1 MFSQMLP
8 LSTPTAP
15 PPHRDTIFMSSQSL
29 VHRPPMEMDKEQ
41 LVEASEASLFLLCVS
56 VFPFMHSRGDR
67 SRASYQLA
75 TDNPDHRER
84 DDR

>member
-15 PPHRDTIFMSSQSL
+15 PPHRDTILMSSQSL
-29 VHRPPMEMDKEQ
+29 VHRPPVEMDKKQ

-56 VFPFMHSRGDR
+56 VFMHSQGDG

-75 TDNPDHRER
+75 TDNPDHREVNNR
-84 DDR
+84 